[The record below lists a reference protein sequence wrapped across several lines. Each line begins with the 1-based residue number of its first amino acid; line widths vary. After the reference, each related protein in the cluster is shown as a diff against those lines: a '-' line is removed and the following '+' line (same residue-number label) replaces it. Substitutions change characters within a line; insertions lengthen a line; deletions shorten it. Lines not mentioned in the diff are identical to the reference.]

1 VRLRGSQTSESEMT
15 DRGIGEG
22 DGEMDEQPEV
32 ERRYELSGTPACGC
46 RYAAASVSHKF
57 M

>member
-1 VRLRGSQTSESEMT
+1 MT